1 MEKVSIL
8 CYQFC
13 ASEGTSESCLLTLL
27 LKFIQFYLLE
37 DKFSHI
43 QAPKGRLTSCLKT
56 NPMIAATSSTKKM
69 RVRNIAYCGIKR
81 KSKSA

>member
-13 ASEGTSESCLLTLL
+13 ASESTMKAVLTLL

-43 QAPKGRLTSCLKT
+43 PVPKGRFTSW
-56 NPMIAATSSTKKM
+56 
-69 RVRNIAYCGIKR
+69 VRKQILR
-81 KSKSA
+81 